1 MLPSHTSP
9 QAGPALF
16 ILASL
21 KSWHQTQ
28 ACVSRIPWNGL
39 SASQSSRGCL
49 PPAPPPPEQPG
60 PLLPTAPISFSA
72 HLVVGGRFPCVGQP
86 GTILRCINKSP
97 CLGLGWGKGGLGL
110 RSHFNCS
117 PGHPGDHPTPPAG
130 PSREAAWPFSISSS
144 PWHWPGR
151 GWAQWALAPSH
162 PP

>member
-1 MLPSHTSP
+1 MLSSHTSP
-9 QAGPALF
+9 QAGPAHF
-16 ILASL
+16 ILASV

-39 SASQSSRGCL
+39 SCL
-49 PPAPPPPEQPG
+49 SEQPWFLTPCPTPTRAARAPPPHR
-60 PLLPTAPISFSA
+60 PISFSA

-86 GTILRCINKSP
+86 GTILRCINKSL

-110 RSHFNCS
+110 RGHLDCS
-117 PGHPGDHPTPPAG
+117 PGHPGGHLTPPAG
-130 PSREAAWPFSISSS
+130 PLREAAWLFSISSS

-151 GWAQWALAPSH
+151 ACAQWALAPSC